1 MLDRA
6 VFGGFF
12 HVASWSAWRAFL
24 VAVFGLNA
32 SPTEATVIRR
42 CTGRQT
48 LPSTPA
54 REVFC
59 VVGRRGGKS
68 RIAALVA
75 LYLACFRDY
84 RQVLAPG
91 ERGVVMVIASDRRQ
105 ARVVK
110 RYISGLLHGVPMFAS
125 MVLNETAEGIELTNG
140 IMIEIHTASFR
151 SIRGYTCV
159 AAILDEMAFWPT
171 DEAAN
176 PDSEIINALR
186 PAMATVPGALLLAIS
201 SPYARRGELW
211 RAYHGHF
218 GKDGDSILV
227 WQADTRTM
235 NPTVPSALI
244 EAAYAE
250 DEAVAS
256 AEYGAQFRRDI
267 ESFVPREAVEAC
279 IIVDR
284 RELPPIPEV
293 DYLGFVDPSGGSQD
307 SMTLA
312 IAHSEGGRAVLDLVR
327 ERRPPFSPEEVTR
340 EFAELLTSYGVTT
353 VRGDRYGG
361 EWPREQF
368 RKHGIHY
375 RVADKPKS
383 DLYRDI
389 LPMINSR
396 TVELLDHSRLI
407 AQFYQLE
414 RRTARGGRDT
424 IDHAPGGHDDLVNV
438 AAGALTR
445 AATDGARKPLRM
457 WGGGAVTDEELA
469 AESKAAAGWLVETVR
484 RQGYWWPGD

>member
-1 MLDRA
+1 MSKPLTILDLMLDRA

-24 VAVFGLNA
+24 AAVFGLNA

-48 LPSTPA
+48 LPTTPA

-59 VVGRRGGKS
+59 IVGRRGGKS

-125 MVLNETAEGIELTNG
+125 MVLNETAEGIELING

-171 DEAAN
+171 EDAAS
-176 PDSEIINALR
+176 PDTEIINALR

-267 ESFVPREAVEAC
+267 ESFVSREAVEAC
-279 IIVDR
+279 VIADC
-284 RELPPIPEV
+284 RELPPV
-293 DYLGFVDPSGGSQD
+293 ADLSYVGFVDPSGGSQD

-312 IAHSEGGRAVLDLVR
+312 VAHYEGDRTVLDLVR

-340 EFAELLTSYGVTT
+340 EFADALHAYHVSTDSTATREPTPTS
-353 VRGDRYGG
+353 
-361 EWPREQF
+361 
-368 RKHGIHY
+368 
-375 RVADKPKS
+375 A
-383 DLYRDI
+383 
-389 LPMINSR
+389 
-396 TVELLDHSRLI
+396 
-407 AQFYQLE
+407 
-414 RRTARGGRDT
+414 
-424 IDHAPGGHDDLVNV
+424 
-438 AAGALTR
+438 
-445 AATDGARKPLRM
+445 
-457 WGGGAVTDEELA
+457 
-469 AESKAAAGWLVETVR
+469 
-484 RQGYWWPGD
+484 

>member
-59 VVGRRGGKS
+59 IVGRRGGKS

-159 AAILDEMAFWPT
+159 AAILDEIAFWPT

-176 PDSEIINALR
+176 PDVEIINALR

-211 RAYHGHF
+211 RSYHGHF
-218 GKDGDSILV
+218 GKDNDPVLV

-235 NPTVPSALI
+235 NPTVPVELI
-244 EAAYAE
+244 AAAYEE

-256 AEYGAQFRRDI
+256 AEYGGQFRRDI
-267 ESFVPREAVEAC
+267 ESFLSREAVEAC
-279 IIVDR
+279 VIPGR
-284 RELPPIPEV
+284 RELPPCSGV
-293 DYLGFVDPSGGSQD
+293 RYFAFTDPSGGSQD
-307 SMTLA
+307 AMTLA
-312 IAHSEGGRAVLDLVR
+312 IAHEVEGQAVLDLVR
-327 ERRPPFSPEEVTR
+327 EQRPPFSPEEVTR
-340 EFAELLTSYGVTT
+340 EFTDTLKEYDVET
-353 VRGDRYGG
+353 VYGDRYGG

-368 RKHGIHY
+368 RKLGVHY
-375 RVADKPKS
+375 MVTDKAKS
-383 DLYRDI
+383 DLYREL
-389 LPMINSR
+389 LPRLNSR
-396 TVELLDHSRLI
+396 SVQLLDHTRLV
-407 AQFYQLE
+407 AQLYALE

-424 IDHAPGGHDDLVNV
+424 IDHAPGGHDDVVNA
-438 AAGALTR
+438 AAGALVL
-445 AATDGARKPLRM
+445 AAREGAREPFRFF
-457 WGGGAVTDEELA
+457 GGGTSEEEFEVMRRVA
-469 AESKAAAGWLVETVR
+469 HEEFMETIK
-484 RQGYWWPGD
+484 RQGYYWPGQ